1 MASQQRIALII
12 GNGKYQNSRP
22 LANPVND
29 AALITRRFL
38 DLGYEVVGGATSSHY
53 ETGLTAGMDL
63 ASVQMVALI
72 GEFISKVQPG
82 ATAVM
87 YYAGHG
93 LQVEGRNYL
102 VPVDDTLDRSLPNFG
117 LVEIKPRIET
127 LVSRVCEDGV
137 AVVLLD
143 ACRDDS
149 MTKEQRKRLL
159 DLFDPADRA
168 EHGQEQEQ
176 EASSTRSRGGLSTI
190 KIAPTSGGGR
200 TFVGF
205 ATAPG
210 DYAYDGKQGSINSP
224 FARALGKHL
233 AIRGLE
239 IEQLFDRVA
248 LDVRDTVLLEHGKI
262 QDPWSETNLS
272 RPLYLHPSSG
282 LPIIVLGLL
291 GGLAGLGICATIF
304 DANGMAEVSGRP
316 WVWFAGLFFGLV
328 ATFGTLK
335 WGSGRPFDL
344 FLTLVGPAIGYALAL
359 AIMKII
365 PETTSWNIASRA
377 GPASETAGTV
387 YMTVTLLGGAL
398 YLAGITRLWMATPP
412 AWPRT
417 PLQWLNRILTW
428 ALPFIV
434 VGGLLLLESYIS
446 RTNPL
451 LTALALFTVMGG
463 VIYAM
468 SVALACRAQR
478 GLFAFF
484 GPITGG
490 ISVGLLMAV
499 LFAVYASLSS
509 SLGMNQAQS
518 LPLLIGFGAFWHLLL
533 GAQLG
538 YCFAYYVPDH
548 ERVR

>member
-12 GNGKYQNSRP
+12 GNSAYQNSRP

-29 AALITRRFL
+29 AALVTRRFL

-63 ASVQMVALI
+63 ASMQMVALI
-72 GEFISKVQPG
+72 AEFISKVQPG
-82 ATAVM
+82 ATAVF

-117 LVEIKPRIET
+117 LIET

-159 DLFDPADRA
+159 DLLDPADRA
-168 EHGQEQEQ
+168 EHGQEVDT
-176 EASSTRSRGGLSTI
+176 SSTRSRGGLSTI
-190 KIAPTSGGGR
+190 KIAPTAGGGR

-224 FARALGKHL
+224 FARALGNHL

-239 IEQLFDRVA
+239 IEALYDRVA
-248 LDVRDTVLLEHGKI
+248 LDVRATVLQEHGKI

-282 LPIIVLGLL
+282 WPIIVLGLL
-291 GGLAGLGICATIF
+291 GGLAGFGICATIF
-304 DANGMAEVSGRP
+304 DANGLADVNGRP
-316 WVWFAGLFFGLV
+316 WVWFAGLLFGAV
-328 ATFGTLK
+328 ATFGTMM
-335 WGSGRPFDL
+335 WGSRRPFDA
-344 FLTLVGPAIGYALAL
+344 FLTLVGPAIGFALAL
-359 AIMKII
+359 SIMKII
-365 PETTSWNIASRA
+365 PETTSWNIGTRA
-377 GPASETAGTV
+377 GAGSDTAGTV
-387 YMTVTLLGGAL
+387 YMAVTLIGGAL
-398 YLAGITRLWMATPP
+398 YLAGITRLWMTTPP

-434 VGGLLLLESYIS
+434 VGGLLLLETYIA

-478 GLFAFF
+478 GLFAYF

-490 ISVGLLMAV
+490 ITVGLLMAV
-499 LFAVYASLSS
+499 LFAFYVSISS

-518 LPLLIGFGAFWHLLL
+518 LPLLMAFGAFWHLLL

>member
-12 GNGKYQNSRP
+12 GNGAYQNSRP
-22 LANPVND
+22 LVNPVND
-29 AALITRRFL
+29 AALVTRRFL
-38 DLGYEVVGGATSSHY
+38 DLGYEVVGGATSSHC

-63 ASVQMVALI
+63 ASMQMVALI
-72 GEFISKVQPG
+72 GEFLTKVQPG
-82 ATAVM
+82 ATAVV

-117 LVEIKPRIET
+117 LIEIKPRIET
-127 LVSRVCEDGV
+127 LTARVGEEGV

-149 MTKEQRKRLL
+149 MTRDQRKRLL
-159 DLFDPADRA
+159 DLLDEAERV
-168 EHGQEQEQ
+168 EHGQGQ

-190 KIAPTSGGGR
+190 KMTPAAGGGR

-239 IEQLFDRVA
+239 IEQLYDRVA
-248 LDVRDTVLLEHGKI
+248 LDVRDTVLREHGKI

-282 LPIIVLGLL
+282 LPIVVLGLL
-291 GGLAGLGICATIF
+291 GGLAGLGICAAIF
-304 DANGMAEVSGRP
+304 DANGLGEVSGRP
-316 WVWFAGLFFGLV
+316 WIWFGGLLFGLV

-335 WGSGRPFDL
+335 WGSGRPFDA
-344 FLTLVGPAIGYALAL
+344 FLTLVGPAIGFALAL

-365 PETTSWNIASRA
+365 PVTAPSNIATREGASFEVASR
-377 GPASETAGTV
+377 V
-387 YMTVTLLGGAL
+387 YFIVTLLGGGL
-398 YLAGITRLWMATPP
+398 YLVGIALLWMSDPP
-412 AWPRT
+412 EWPKR
-417 PLQWLNRILTW
+417 PIQWLNRILTW

-446 RTNPL
+446 RANPL

-478 GLFAFF
+478 GLFGQF
-484 GPITGG
+484 GPITGA
-490 ISVGLLMAV
+490 ISVGLLMAM
-499 LFAVYASLSS
+499 LFAMYASVSTQ
-509 SLGMNQAQS
+509 LGMSQGQS